1 MRTSLAAY
9 VPFLITLV
17 ESLMHDRLTNYAQ
30 YYDLGMDA
38 YRQEKWPKC
47 AEFFQRAIDDF
58 HFFKDT
64 VIDCRLNCKKGQ
76 PEFKEI
82 SHQLIFH
89 DILERSNCLR
99 RCKKKKLG
107 DRAEEEIEMVY
118 DKKFEE
124 RTPYNFMQFCYFKG
138 KKLTEA
144 AAAAYTYFITHQ
156 DDTRILENLQ
166 YYRTLPELKETD
178 FVDLERKEYQ
188 KQYVKALNA
197 YNQGN
202 WDEAAATFEESLRL
216 YFIEEEKCR
225 AGCEKGF
232 RHNRLPDFF
241 NAIGDHYVAVLVCQQ
256 KCLKKLST
264 FGMEELENFVQEHYN
279 YLQYAYYE
287 ANNLEKAFESIAN
300 YLLFRPFDDEMLA
313 NKDYYIRTL
322 RHKETEFVPSAAAAK
337 YVELWRQ
344 IDESISYIREKYT
357 LPSDQIAEENIE
369 ESGSN
374 SNDVADSSTVEG
386 SVNRSENV
394 KGFEKIGVKLL
405 QDSKQLNGQDRFLAD
420 GFIREDQCEA
430 LADLARRKEFDKFGY
445 REVTVSEVIELI
457 KVDKGYEISL
467 RLLLRAAEVMKIYT
481 STYFSQSE
489 LLLHDVKLNCRSAG
503 ADLDYSLPS
512 DCVLQENGDCKMSQ
526 VNNADDYIIV
536 AYLTDMVDST
546 GQFYFT
552 DENGEVQAS
561 IQPLCGLMVG
571 FSAADM
577 HRVNVPWKHERCAI
591 VLSLTK
597 DESLKN
603 SDVEKAKETL
613 LDLEER
619 RVAEFIDADNS
630 DILKEFSDQGVKI
643 TQRGED
649 LLGKERFVA
658 DGLVTEE
665 ECQTLIQLARREGVS
680 GDGYSGRVSPHTHH
694 EIYTGLD
701 VARGEQKGVTK
712 GDGYHDN
719 RSTSKFVSP
728 YTQSESFEGLNISKS
743 LQLVKE
749 RTVLPETL
757 HLFLDASEHS
767 RLLVEKYLNLT
778 RPLYFD
784 YTHLVCR
791 TAVDGDTDDRE
802 ADLSHPVHFDNGM
815 IQPDGSCIPDAFAY
829 VQRNYSGVLYLNDNF
844 EGGQFFFAHKNKSE
858 QISVKPQC
866 GRFVAF
872 NAGDYHGV
880 KAVVKG
886 QRCAIAMWFTH
897 DPNFV
902 EVSRLHA
909 HRSLEILTKLKKK
922 TDDPLTEDVTN
933 VDIESEIID
942 VTTDLESSLDEN
954 HDEL

>member
-665 ECQTLIQLARREGVS
+665 ECQTLIQLAR
-680 GDGYSGRVSPHTHH
+680 
-694 EIYTGLD
+694 
-701 VARGEQKGVTK
+701 
-712 GDGYHDN
+712 
-719 RSTSKFVSP
+719 
-728 YTQSESFEGLNISKS
+728 
-743 LQLVKE
+743 LVKE

-802 ADLSHPVHFDNGM
+802 ADLSHPVHSDNCM

-829 VQRNYSGVLYLNDNF
+829 VQRHYSGVLYLNDNF
-844 EGGQFFFAHKNKSE
+844 EGGQFFFAHTNKSE

-922 TDDPLTEDVTN
+922 TDDQLTEDVTN